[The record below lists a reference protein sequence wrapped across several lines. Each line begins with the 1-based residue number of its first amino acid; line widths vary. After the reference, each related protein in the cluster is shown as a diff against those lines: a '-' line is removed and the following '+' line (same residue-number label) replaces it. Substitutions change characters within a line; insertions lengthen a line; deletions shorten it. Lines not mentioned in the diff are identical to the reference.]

1 MIAMAIERVTLNV
14 ANPLNKYV
22 DPYRNDAIR
31 INSTVFLETPEVTL
45 ITLATNGPL
54 GGETDAQVRSLEQ
67 LQKHYPLKYT
77 ANLYHCE

>member
-1 MIAMAIERVTLNV
+1 MIAAAIERVTLNV

-31 INSTVFLETPEVTL
+31 INSTVFVETPEVTL
-45 ITLATNGPL
+45 IKLTTNGPV
-54 GGETDAQVRSLEQ
+54 GGETDAPARSLEQ
-67 LQKHYPLKYT
+67 FRKHYQLKCT